1 MIIAIVIIEMDI
13 IIETVLLRLFLSRR
27 AAEKEIEKPPAG
39 PGVLTAPKG

>member
-13 IIETVLLRLFLSRR
+13 IIETVLLSLFLSRR

-39 PGVLTAPKG
+39 PGVLAVLQG

>member
-27 AAEKEIEKPPAG
+27 AAEKEIEKPPAW